1 LVHIIFYN
9 MLTYICVTVIIKELV
24 NMCRKVQKI

>member
-24 NMCRKVQKI
+24 NTCRKVQKI